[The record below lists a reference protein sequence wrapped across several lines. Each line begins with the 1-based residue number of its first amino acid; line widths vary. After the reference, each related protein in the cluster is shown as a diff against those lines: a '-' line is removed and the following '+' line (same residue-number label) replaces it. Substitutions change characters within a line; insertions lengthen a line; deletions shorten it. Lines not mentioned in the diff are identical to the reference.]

1 MLKVCTAMGSCSVPS
16 FNRITDPEFEG
27 DWTPEEEYLHESLIL
42 QYSRS
47 LYFSLIITYGN
58 HLGKRSSEPR
68 RAGK

>member
-1 MLKVCTAMGSCSVPS
+1 MLAVGAAMGSCSAS
-16 FNRITDPEFEG
+16 FCNRITDPDFEG

-58 HLGKRSSEPR
+58 DLGTKVRKP
-68 RAGK
+68 